1 MSFLDDL
8 DKLILGKTL
17 DEQLGNIPSHD
28 NIVSSYIEQLRSNH
42 PLREIGQTMEDIFN
56 LSEEARAS
64 HIHILGTTREGKSK
78 FLEMLLTQD
87 MGNYGAT
94 LLDPS
99 DNGQRSEEHTSELQ
113 SP

>member
-1 MSFLDDL
+1 MDYF
-8 DKLILGKTL
+8 KEITGKTK
-17 DEQLGNIPSHD
+17 EEAFRIPTSEESLARTRQK
-28 NIVSSYIEQLRSNH
+28 VMSKQ
-42 PLREIGQTMEDIFN
+42 PLRDIGFSGDGY
-56 LSEEARAS
+56 LSIAEENRAS

-87 MGNYGAT
+87 MGNFGAT